1 MEKQHR
7 FSVWYVLVAIW
18 IVLIL
23 HNVIVQMFAVER
35 LPYSD
40 FVKALQSSRVTEVA
54 ITHDRIQGKM
64 KVPDNGQEVE
74 KAFTTVRVDSDL
86 SELLEKY
93 NVTFKGVVES
103 NFLKNIASWF
113 FPVLLF
119 AGVWYFIMRRIAAQ
133 QGSFLTLG
141 KKKARV
147 YWMSQKKNLLKLL
160 ISSSHRKSS
169 PSSAG
174 KYPKASCL

>member
-93 NVTFKGVVES
+93 NVTFKVLV
-103 NFLKNIASWF
+103 
-113 FPVLLF
+113 FPSAPFCWRLVF
-119 AGVWYFIMRRIAAQ
+119 HNAAHCCPARQFPDTGQEKSQGIHGRR
-133 QGSFLTLG
+133 GGGHL
-141 KKKARV
+141 
-147 YWMSQKKNLLKLL
+147 
-160 ISSSHRKSS
+160 
-169 PSSAG
+169 
-174 KYPKASCL
+174 